1 MQLIIKS
8 FLSGSYKA
16 DYDVVM
22 AILHKSIFVAKIS
35 RNTIDNAVE
44 CTKLFNEAMSLSQDL
59 NEEQQKEA
67 ELRRESIAKKF
78 KENCYATIRA
88 YGIRIE

>member
-1 MQLIIKS
+1 MI
-8 FLSGSYKA
+8 
-16 DYDVVM
+16 M
-22 AILHKSIFVAKIS
+22 AILNKSIFVAKIS

-59 NEEQQKEA
+59 NEEQRKEA